1 MISIITGRIIHA
13 EPRYLVV
20 DVNGVGYK
28 IFTTAGVLE
37 TTSGMLK
44 ANHGKDFDAEKTT
57 FWTHLAVRENS
68 LDLYGFLSK
77 EEMDI
82 FDSLLSVSGIGPKTA
97 LGILNVANVATIRRA
112 VLTEDPSYLTKV
124 AGVGKKNA
132 EKIVLELKGKFS
144 EMEDVDGAAELGE
157 SDALDALKALG
168 YGERE
173 ARDALK
179 NVPMEIINTGERVKA
194 ALKMLSSGK

>member
-1 MISIITGRIIHA
+1 MISQITGTIIHA

-37 TTSGMLK
+37 TVSGKLK
-44 ANHGKDFDAEKTT
+44 ASVDQKNNDGKAT
-57 FWTHLAVRENS
+57 FWTYLAVRENA

-82 FDSLLSVSGIGPKTA
+82 FESLLTVSGVGPKTA
-97 LGILNVANVATIRRA
+97 LGILNVANPATIRRA

-124 AGVGKKNA
+124 AGIGKKSA
-132 EKIVLELKGKFS
+132 EKIVLELKDKFS
-144 EMEDVDGAAELGE
+144 GLEETEGAAELGE
-157 SDALDALKALG
+157 SDTLDALKALG
-168 YGERE
+168 YSERE
-173 ARDALK
+173 AREALK
-179 NVPMEIINTGERVKA
+179 KVPAGITAAGERVKA
-194 ALKMLSSGK
+194 ALKNLGSK